1 MSIEKEE
8 FQEKLLAWYK
18 SGHRILPW
26 RDDPTAY
33 HVWIS
38 EIMLQQTRVEAVK
51 PYYQRFMEV
60 LPTVYDLKE
69 ISDEKLLKLW
79 EGLGYY
85 SRARNLKKAACKIVE
100 EYDGKIPDTY
110 EELISLPGIGDYTAG
125 AILSIAYQKPYPAL
139 DGNVFRVL
147 TRVFAN
153 PVDILSTKGK
163 KEICDLLLSILP
175 TSDNSSF
182 TQALMELGAVVCIPS
197 GEPHCHACPLKHMC
211 IAHQNHQELLYPV
224 KSAKKKRKI
233 ENRYVFLITC
243 RNRVLLNKRKE
254 TGLLANFYEFPN
266 VFVEDKTEVL
276 DTILKP
282 FSLHPVSMKKLA
294 SYKHIFTHI
303 EWHMTGYH
311 IETSEETEG
320 IWATLEE
327 LEHIYPIPNAFIK
340 YKQELETILDKDT
353 K

>member
-1 MSIEKEE
+1 
-8 FQEKLLAWYK
+8 
-18 SGHRILPW
+18 
-26 RDDPTAY
+26 
-33 HVWIS
+33 
-38 EIMLQQTRVEAVK
+38 
-51 PYYQRFMEV
+51 
-60 LPTVYDLKE
+60 
-69 ISDEKLLKLW
+69 
-79 EGLGYY
+79 
-85 SRARNLKKAACKIVE
+85 
-100 EYDGKIPDTY
+100 
-110 EELISLPGIGDYTAG
+110 
-125 AILSIAYQKPYPAL
+125 
-139 DGNVFRVL
+139 
-147 TRVFAN
+147 
-153 PVDILSTKGK
+153 
-163 KEICDLLLSILP
+163 
-175 TSDNSSF
+175 
-182 TQALMELGAVVCIPS
+182 MELGAVVCIPS